1 MWLLEILDVDIIIVI
16 VLVFHLVSIMHA
28 SSGVGSSA
36 ARESTGNP
44 LPPITPSVVIVVI
57 ILVVV
62 HVVVHVFPMSRCRLA
77 PSAP

>member
-1 MWLLEILDVDIIIVI
+1 
-16 VLVFHLVSIMHA
+16 MHA

-44 LPPITPSVVIVVI
+44 LPPDIKKLRQGTDIWGPPITPSVVIVVI

-62 HVVVHVFPMSRCRLA
+62 LVVVHVFPMSRCRLA